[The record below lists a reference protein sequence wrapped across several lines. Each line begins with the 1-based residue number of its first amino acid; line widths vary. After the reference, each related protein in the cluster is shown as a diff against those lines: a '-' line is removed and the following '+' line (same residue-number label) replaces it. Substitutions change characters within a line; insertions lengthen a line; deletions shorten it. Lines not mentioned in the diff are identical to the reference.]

1 MLVYFHSLTK
11 KSKKPSSSSSSHS
24 HGNGALF
31 PLPEGFFPKMTL
43 SQAQV
48 QRYER
53 QIQQVVRDALAA
65 YERHEAMGD
74 KPAYCEPW
82 RWMSSVE
89 SLIAVQSSQSHSKD
103 SKGDK
108 SDATKTTK
116 SRIFGR
122 INGDFRQQMDFYY
135 AETARE
141 LVEWHQL
148 MYGNTVDAAVLAN
161 IHTTSS
167 DNPQHLYMGIK
178 WLCVAAPR
186 LLSRKRDQL
195 FLEYLTFTTDLQG
208 RDVGVRVTLP
218 LELPECAD
226 LAQQL
231 NVKRVK
237 THTVTILRAA
247 ANDRSSTEFFQMTET
262 DSAVHYVNAA
272 HYKKEMSVIK
282 DMALFVDARRIA
294 HQSLRSREQWV
305 PRAERSA
312 CAICQRGFGAT
323 RRHHH
328 CRLCGEVICGSC
340 ALVRKARKRAGD
352 KKSAKTKVCL
362 QCVTT
367 IRESDSSSSVDF
379 SASSQSFKLSL
390 DGAEPSSTSAS
401 ITSITSSFSSFS
413 NINRR
418 RRNNGASGHASTCDS
433 EIDDDDDN
441 DSTYGGFSD
450 WDSAS
455 EGGDRNS
462 SVCSSSTYEV
472 DVDIDVD
479 GSEYSRQRNSSSGS
493 TISLAES
500 SSSSSGTREKHSFM
514 TTLDVIEDS
523 VREEEPELVDFSKDL
538 ECLMLDG
545 VTEVIDTKDMTPVGV
560 AVSHTRHT
568 TSSLPLKKDKSVMLE
583 MAQQRPMRVH
593 STHFG
598 SSNNSSAS
606 GSESLRSIG
615 QCLAEQEELLKMM
628 VFAASCNN
636 SSKGRANSTT
646 T

>member
-1 MLVYFHSLTK
+1 MLVCACSLTK
-11 KSKKPSSSSSSHS
+11 KSKKPSTTSSR
-24 HGNGALF
+24 NGALF
-31 PLPEGFFPKMTL
+31 PLPEGFFPKLTL

-53 QIQQVVRDALAA
+53 QVVQVVRDALAA
-65 YERHEAMGD
+65 YERHEAIGD

-82 RWMSSVE
+82 RWMSAVE
-89 SLIAVQSSQSHSKD
+89 NLIAMQSSQS
-103 SKGDK
+103 KGE
-108 SDATKTTK
+108 SNKTTK

-122 INGDFRQQMDFYY
+122 INGDYRQQMDFYY
-135 AETARE
+135 AETARDF
-141 LVEWHQL
+141 VEWHQL

-161 IHTTSS
+161 IHTASS
-167 DNPQHLYMGIK
+167 SNPQHLYMGIK
-178 WLCVAAPR
+178 WLCVSAPR

-218 LELPECAD
+218 IDLPECAD
-226 LAQQL
+226 LTQQL

-247 ANDRSSTEFFQMTET
+247 VNDKSSTEFFQMTET

-272 HYKKEMSVIK
+272 HYKREMGVIK
-282 DMALFVDARRIA
+282 DLALFVDARRIA
-294 HQSLRSREQWV
+294 HQSLRSREEWIS
-305 PRAERSA
+305 RAERSA
-312 CAICQRGFGAT
+312 CAICQRGFGTT

-340 ALVRKARKRAGD
+340 VLVRKARRHAGD
-352 KKSAKTKVCL
+352 KKSIKTKVCL
-362 QCVTT
+362 QCVTA

-379 SASSQSFKLSL
+379 SVSSQSFKLSL
-390 DGAEPSSTSAS
+390 DGGEQSS
-401 ITSITSSFSSFS
+401 IISSFS

-418 RRNNGASGHASTCDS
+418 RRNGGGGNVSTCDS
-433 EIDDDDDN
+433 ELDGDDGN
-441 DSTYGGFSD
+441 DSAYGGFSD
-450 WDSAS
+450 WDTES
-455 EGGDRNS
+455 EGGDRSS

-472 DVDIDVD
+472 DVDVD
-479 GSEYSRQRNSSSGS
+479 LGDYSRQRNSSSSS

-500 SSSSSGTREKHSFM
+500 SSSNREKHSFM

-538 ECLMLDG
+538 ECLLEG
-545 VTEVIDTKDMTPVGV
+545 VTEVIDTKDMTPVV
-560 AVSHTRHT
+560 AVRHT
-568 TSSLPLKKDKSVMLE
+568 TSSLPKKDKVMVE
-583 MAQQRPMRVH
+583 MARPVRVH
-593 STHFG
+593 STHFAT
-598 SSNNSSAS
+598 SSSSSSVS

-628 VFAASCNN
+628 VLAASGG
-636 SSKGRANSTT
+636 SSKNRANSTN
-646 T
+646 